1 MLNEQPQKKHQSSWV
16 KWILNTI
23 LVLLIIGGLLW
34 WQYPNILH
42 HIIEPHVHKQA
53 NENSIKHRGDYD
65 SNRDKLSKF
74 VDATGVNVNGQSFGG
89 FNQKLEDQL
98 GKLNGGAD
106 KKNPDLTYDYSNV
119 KPYDETNW
127 DTVNPKYDSRLLVG
141 HIRIPAIHVNLPI
154 LEGLSNTNLYIG
166 AGTMKPYQKL
176 GQGNYALA
184 SHHMPDEYS
193 NFSQLGALRKGNHVY
208 MSSSNYVYDYKVDT
222 VKEMP
227 TNSGD
232 VVNDV
237 PGKKMVTLVTCTD
250 IHATARVVVQGHFV
264 KKESIKGDLGQ
275 RYFK

>member
-1 MLNEQPQKKHQSSWV
+1 MLNEKPQKKHQSSWV

-23 LVLLIIGGLLW
+23 LVLVIIGGLLW

-53 NENSIKHRGDYD
+53 NENSLKHRDDYD

-89 FNQKLEDQL
+89 FNQKLEDKLSQ
-98 GKLNGGAD
+98 LNGGAD
-106 KKNPDLTYDYSNV
+106 KKNPDLTYDYGNV

-208 MSSSNYVYDYKVDT
+208 MSSSKYVYDYKVDT
-222 VKEMP
+222 VKKMP
-227 TNSGD
+227 TNSGN

-264 KKESIKGDLGQ
+264 KKEPIKGDLGQ